1 VPEPG
6 GFRAALLKVAPWAA
20 LATVGLLAGLLLRV
34 HQVALLTHLY
44 IAVLGLLACIALIQA
59 LPAGSRTAGPG
70 SRVRLRWRRRRP
82 PEFRLRSLQE
92 LEHAADFSLT
102 TAFDVHYRL
111 RPHLRRV
118 AEHRLANRGVRLDG
132 DPERARALLG
142 AGAWDL
148 VRPDR
153 EAPEDRSAPGI
164 TLVELRALVDALEA
178 V

>member
-6 GFRAALLKVAPWAA
+6 GFRGALLKTAPWAA
-20 LATVGLLAGLLLRV
+20 LATVGLVAGLVLRLR
-34 HQVALLTHLY
+34 QVALLMHLY
-44 IAVLGLLACIALIQA
+44 IAVLGLLASITLISALLSGSQA
-59 LPAGSRTAGPG
+59 ARPG
-70 SRVRLRWRRRRP
+70 ARFRLRWRRRRRP
-82 PEFRLRSLQE
+82 DHRLRSLQE
-92 LEHAADFSLT
+92 VEHAADFALT

-118 AEHRLANRGVRLDG
+118 AEHRLANRGVRLDS

-142 AGAWDL
+142 AGAWEV

-153 EAPEDRSAPGI
+153 EAPEDRGAPGI
-164 TLVELRALVDALEA
+164 TLIELRALVDALEA

>member
-1 VPEPG
+1 
-6 GFRAALLKVAPWAA
+6 LLKTASWAA
-20 LATVGLLAGLLLRV
+20 LATVGLVAALVLRV
-34 HQVALLTHLY
+34 RQVALLTHLY
-44 IAVLGLLACIALIQA
+44 IAVLGLLASITLISALLSGAQA
-59 LPAGSRTAGPG
+59 TAPG
-70 SRVRLRWRRRRP
+70 ARFRLRWRRGRLP
-82 PEFRLRSLQE
+82 DHRLRSLQE

-118 AEHRLANRGVRLDG
+118 AEHRLANRGVRLDA

-153 EAPEDRSAPGI
+153 EAPEDRGAPGI
-164 TLVELRALVDALEA
+164 TLIQLRALVDALEA